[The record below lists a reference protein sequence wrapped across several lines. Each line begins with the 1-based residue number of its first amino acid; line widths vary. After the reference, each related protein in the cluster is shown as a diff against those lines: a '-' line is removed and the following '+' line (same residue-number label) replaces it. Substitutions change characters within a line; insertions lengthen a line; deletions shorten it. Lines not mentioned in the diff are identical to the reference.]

1 MSLIPFCTMF
11 LGSLH
16 GIAKYKQQPVDYKLL
31 GTYFGII
38 TPYQVI
44 NVYSN
49 LDTLSKIRLQGVKP
63 HIHIPTTILMLTFFN
78 GSIFGLGH
86 VVGKSA
92 YSILYR

>member
-1 MSLIPFCTMF
+1 MSLIPFCTIF

-38 TPYQVI
+38 TPYQAI

-49 LDTLSKIRLQGVKP
+49 LDILSKIRLQGVSP
-63 HIHIPTTILMLTFFN
+63 YTHIPITVLMLTIFN
-78 GSIFGLGH
+78 SSIFGLGH

>member
-1 MSLIPFCTMF
+1 MF

-38 TPYQVI
+38 TPYQAI

-49 LDTLSKIRLQGVKP
+49 LDILSKIRLQGVSP
-63 HIHIPTTILMLTFFN
+63 YTHIPITVLMLTIFN
-78 GSIFGLGH
+78 SSIFGLGH